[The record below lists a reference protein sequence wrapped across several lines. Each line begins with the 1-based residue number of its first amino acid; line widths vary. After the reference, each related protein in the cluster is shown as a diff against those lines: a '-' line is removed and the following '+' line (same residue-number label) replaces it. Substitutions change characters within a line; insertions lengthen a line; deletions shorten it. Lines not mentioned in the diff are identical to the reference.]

1 MKTTQAET
9 DSKRKGKKK
18 MSKFTE
24 SMKNWGN
31 NHPKTVRF
39 GKALATA
46 LAKGVAESA
55 IGQLNAPAPV
65 AVGDTQV
72 LTAEQIEELNYMSTA
87 QLKTIFAGRKVTFA
101 TDKET
106 LAALNW
112 LSTSQINA
120 ILGKE

>member
-1 MKTTQAET
+1 
-9 DSKRKGKKK
+9 

-46 LAKGVAESA
+46 LAKGIAESA

-65 AVGDTQV
+65 VVGDTEV
-72 LTAEQIEELNYMSTA
+72 LTADQIAELNYMSTT
-87 QLKTIFAGRKVTFA
+87 QLKAIFQGRKVSFA

-106 LAALNW
+106 LEALNW

-120 ILGKE
+120 ILGRD

>member
-1 MKTTQAET
+1 
-9 DSKRKGKKK
+9 

-24 SMKNWGN
+24 SMKNWGVS
-31 NHPKTVRF
+31 HPKTVRF

-65 AVGDTQV
+65 AVGDTEV
-72 LTAEQIEELNYMSTA
+72 LDAEQIAALGWMSTT

-101 TDKET
+101 TDKEA

>member
-1 MKTTQAET
+1 
-9 DSKRKGKKK
+9 
-18 MSKFTE
+18 MSKISE
-24 SMKNWGN
+24 NMKNWKE

-39 GKALATA
+39 GKALGTV
-46 LAKGVAESA
+46 LARGLAEST
-55 IGQLNAPAPV
+55 IGQLNSPAPV
-65 AVGDTQV
+65 SIGDTEV
-72 LTAEQIEELNYMSTA
+72 LGAEQIEELNYMSTA

-120 ILGKE
+120 ILGRDL

>member
-1 MKTTQAET
+1 
-9 DSKRKGKKK
+9 

-24 SMKNWGN
+24 NVKNWGN
-31 NHPKTVRF
+31 NHPRTTRF
-39 GKALATA
+39 CKALSTA
-46 LAKGVAESA
+46 MIRGIAESA
-55 IGQLNAPAPV
+55 IGQLDVPAPAV
-65 AVGDTQV
+65 VGDTEV

-120 ILGKE
+120 ILGRE

>member
-1 MKTTQAET
+1 
-9 DSKRKGKKK
+9 

-24 SMKNWGN
+24 NMKNWGSR
-31 NHPKTVRF
+31 HPKTVRF
-39 GKALATA
+39 GKAFATVI
-46 LAKGVAESA
+46 AKGLAEST

-65 AVGDTQV
+65 AIGDTEV

>member
-1 MKTTQAET
+1 M
-9 DSKRKGKKK
+9 GKIY
-18 MSKFTE
+18 E
-24 SMKNWGN
+24 GMKNWGA
-31 NHPKTVRF
+31 NHPKTIRF

-46 LAKGVAESA
+46 LAKGVAEST
-55 IGQLNAPAPV
+55 IGQLNSPAPV
-65 AVGDTQV
+65 AIGDTEV

>member
-1 MKTTQAET
+1 
-9 DSKRKGKKK
+9 
-18 MSKFTE
+18 MSKIYE
-24 SMKNWGN
+24 SMKNWGV

-46 LAKGVAESA
+46 LAKGVAEST
-55 IGQLNAPAPV
+55 IGQLNSPAPV

-72 LTAEQIEELNYMSTA
+72 LTAEQIEELNCMSTA

-112 LSTSQINA
+112 LSTSQIDA
-120 ILGKE
+120 ILGRE

>member
-1 MKTTQAET
+1 
-9 DSKRKGKKK
+9 

-24 SMKNWGN
+24 NVKNWGR

-39 GKALATA
+39 GKALSTA
-46 LAKGVAESA
+46 MLKGLAESA
-55 IGQLNAPAPV
+55 VGQLNSPAPV
-65 AVGDTQV
+65 TIGDTEV

>member
-1 MKTTQAET
+1 
-9 DSKRKGKKK
+9 

-24 SMKNWGN
+24 GMKNWEN

-55 IGQLNAPAPV
+55 IGQLNSPPPAP
-65 AVGDTQV
+65 VGDTQV

>member
-1 MKTTQAET
+1 
-9 DSKRKGKKK
+9 

-24 SMKNWGN
+24 GMKNWGI
-31 NHPKTVRF
+31 NHPKSVRF
-39 GKALATA
+39 GKALNTA
-46 LAKGVAESA
+46 LLKGVCESLV
-55 IGQLNAPAPV
+55 GQINSPAPV
-65 AVGDTQV
+65 ATGDIEV

-87 QLKTIFAGRKVTFA
+87 QLKTIFAGRKVTVA

>member
-1 MKTTQAET
+1 
-9 DSKRKGKKK
+9 

-24 SMKNWGN
+24 NMKNWGA

-39 GKALATA
+39 GKAFATL
-46 LAKGVAESA
+46 LAKGLAEST

-65 AVGDTQV
+65 AIGDTEV
-72 LTAEQIEELNYMSTA
+72 LTADQIAELNYMSTA
-87 QLKTIFAGRKVTFA
+87 QLKAIFQGRKVSFA

-106 LAALNW
+106 LEALNW

-120 ILGKE
+120 ILGRD